1 MVITD
6 ISVGESGDYLTR
18 ASKVLEQLT
27 GQTLLT
33 SKSRYTVRQ
42 IGIRRTKRIAVHVTI
57 RGPKAEEILERG
69 LRSAGFIGATF
80 QRPATSV
87 SG

>member
-1 MVITD
+1 VVITD
-6 ISVGESGDYLTR
+6 ISVGESGDHLTR

-27 GQTLLT
+27 GQTLT
-33 SKSRYTVRQ
+33 SKSCYTVRQ
-42 IGIRRTKRIAVHVTI
+42 ISIRRTKRIAVHVTI
-57 RGPKAEEILERG
+57 RGAKAEEILECG
-69 LRSAGFIGATF
+69 LRSTGSIGATF